1 MQVVHSLSK
10 LTFQMKKI
18 CPAQWFTVRNL
29 RFILVKSYSMPVDIP
44 THNLCDQ
51 NSKHCNI
58 RASMILKVLTWIG
71 FFFYICLFW
80 FFFFEFFWGR
90 WSAEGLTWVAFSNDG
105 AFYVVW
111 NKKENCS
118 YSGCKYASQSDEKL
132 TKIEKGLRLIIMNV
146 RNWNNFIFFKM
157 SVYHTLTFSE

>member
-29 RFILVKSYSMPVDIP
+29 QFILVKSYSMPVDIP

-71 FFFYICLFW
+71 FFFYICLFG
-80 FFFFEFFWGR
+80 FFFFLSFFVVDGVLKAWLGWLSQTMVLFMLFGIR
-90 WSAEGLTWVAFSNDG
+90 KRIVAT
-105 AFYVVW
+105 AVV
-111 NKKENCS
+111 NMQ
-118 YSGCKYASQSDEKL
+118 A
-132 TKIEKGLRLIIMNV
+132 RVM
-146 RNWNNFIFFKM
+146 RNWPK
-157 SVYHTLTFSE
+157 LRKGWDW